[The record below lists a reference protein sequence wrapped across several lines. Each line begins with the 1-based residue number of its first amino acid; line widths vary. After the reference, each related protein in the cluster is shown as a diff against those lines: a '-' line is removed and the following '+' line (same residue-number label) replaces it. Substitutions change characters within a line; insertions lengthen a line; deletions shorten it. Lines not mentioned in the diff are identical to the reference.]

1 MRHFIQWL
9 CGYIQVCLRGRQINR
24 FLNLCSKNGIALWRI
39 SYDLSRNVRAHVR
52 LKDFYYLKPY
62 LKKTKTQLR
71 ILKRKGFPFW
81 CYRHPRLKWMLFGAF
96 FALCILIYSF
106 SFVWEIKISGNFQI
120 TNAQLMHY
128 LNEQEIIT
136 GKKRKDINCTE
147 IEYLLR
153 QNFDSL
159 SWVSVYLDHTSLCIE
174 IKESLYDE
182 FLDYPIEDGRQ
193 YDLVANKDAYIY
205 SMVTRSGTP
214 AVKERM
220 SVKKGDILVIG
231 KCEIYDD
238 IGEIKDTLKVC
249 ADALIFADV
258 TYEFIEP
265 LSEIEIVSLRLT
277 DSYSNRRL
285 YAIAE
290 WKLNE
295 FVEKLEQNGVI
306 ILDKNVK
313 IDRIEN
319 RIVFSGEIKAR
330 EQIGINIPVEEVWE
344 YEFE

>member
-1 MRHFIQWL
+1 M
-9 CGYIQVCLRGRQINR
+9 Y
-24 FLNLCSKNGIALWRI
+24 
-39 SYDLSRNVRAHVR
+39 
-52 LKDFYYLKPY
+52 
-62 LKKTKTQLR
+62 
-71 ILKRKGFPFW
+71 
-81 CYRHPRLKWMLFGAF
+81 
-96 FALCILIYSF
+96 
-106 SFVWEIKISGNFQI
+106 
-120 TNAQLMHY
+120 Y

-319 RIVFSGEIKAR
+319 RLVFSGEIKAR